1 MHITYNSLCCN
12 TILFLDLIRLN
23 NFMEFIGAFK
33 EVEADFIR
41 LLWEQNV
48 PLVVMV
54 TKLMEGTAVSVTQFF
69 EHIH

>member
-1 MHITYNSLCCN
+1 M
-12 TILFLDLIRLN
+12 D
-23 NFMEFIGAFK
+23 FIGALK

-54 TKLMEGTAVSVTQFF
+54 TKLVERTAVSTHTLIATCF
-69 EHIH
+69 ICRYL